1 MTTNKGPNFQQL
13 VLAHKK
19 DDSFETI
26 SKRAGGVP
34 KARALQSIVKDG
46 FTRMPTPETFAGL
59 SKAFSISPRELVL
72 AAARTLG
79 IDIGDDRESDLV
91 LWGAGRLPQESQDVL
106 RHTAGE
112 LMNWMDGSRK
122 PAPSPSV
129 DNVVKLPTRK
139 TAEEKPDFSKM
150 AAMTETESEG
160 KREAARSARRGEESQ
175 EHP

>member
-1 MTTNKGPNFQQL
+1 MTTNASPNFQQL
-13 VLAHKK
+13 VLTHKR
-19 DDSFETI
+19 DDSYEAI

-46 FTRMPTPETFAGL
+46 FTRMPSPETFAGL

-79 IDIGDDRESDLV
+79 IDVGDDRDADLV

-106 RHTAGE
+106 RNTAGE

-122 PAPSPSV
+122 APGEPSP
-129 DNVVKLPTRK
+129 DNVVQFPTSNSDP
-139 TAEEKPDFSKM
+139 KPDFARM
-150 AAMTETESEG
+150 AGNTEAESEG
-160 KREAARSARRGEESQ
+160 KHEAARSSRRGEESQ
-175 EHP
+175 ERE